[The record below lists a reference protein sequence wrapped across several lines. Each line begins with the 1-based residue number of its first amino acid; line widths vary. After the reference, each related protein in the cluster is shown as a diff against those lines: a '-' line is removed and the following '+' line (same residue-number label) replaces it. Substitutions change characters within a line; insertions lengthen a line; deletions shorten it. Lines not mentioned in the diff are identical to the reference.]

1 MASLKQALVL
11 PTNLQARSVYIRP
24 NLSRWKMPVLRQ
36 NASCLLRWYSTGAKA
51 TPWSNVVLDFGEA
64 RIDPGPHAGDIMP
77 LEYRAPEILLRA
89 RWSCPVDIWSVEL
102 PVGLFHCFV
111 LRVIQYMSQDQCEI
125 GMGTPST
132 KEALHSSR

>member
-1 MASLKQALVL
+1 M
-11 PTNLQARSVYIRP
+11 
-24 NLSRWKMPVLRQ
+24 RWH
-36 NASCLLRWYSTGAKA
+36 STGAKA

-111 LRVIQYMSQDQCEI
+111 LRVIQHMSQDQCEI